1 MKKISPVV
9 RGWLSF
15 AIGFI
20 VAYILGMGLVYL
32 VNGSLAYSHLVSW
45 IFATFAGAA
54 AYSWGAS
61 GFSPLTKGL
70 AWMNLGALVGFALGL
85 VIDLIVQGSLNWVAP
100 TASLFA
106 LLFGFTA
113 FFLGVAG
120 FNAVSKG
127 LIWQISGT
135 LLGAIFISIIRVV
148 MGLEWSGPFLFTEP
162 AWVLGGF
169 LGVIFFLSGNGSVSD
184 WFKWAKGI
192 DTPEHHEESHAGWEK
207 YLNISLDHKVIGIQ
221 YTVTALFL
229 ISVGGLFALVFRTE
243 LAASQL
249 QFLTTEMKL
258 FGQNGPQLYN
268 TFMSL
273 HGMIMIVSILLGMAG
288 ITNFVVPLLLGAQ
301 DMAFPRL
308 NAFAFWI
315 SVPASVLLLMSLILG
330 GFDTGWTGYPPLS
343 VRAPMGIQMFFLG
356 VFTAGWSSILGALN
370 VIVTVMRMRSKG
382 MTAFRM
388 PIFVWAAIATSII
401 ALTATQ
407 FIGLSFQLVMF
418 QRLLGMGFFDPA
430 KGGNPVLFQ
439 HLFWFYSHPAVYV
452 FILPGL
458 GVISELL
465 PVFARKPL
473 FGYRWIAMSSLAIAL
488 VGFLVWAHH
497 MFTSGMNEYLR
508 VPFMYST
515 LLVAIPTGVKFFSWV
530 ATLWKGKIWAPTP
543 MLFVLGG
550 IVVFLLG
557 GLTGPPNA
565 TVSIDLHLHDTYF
578 IVGHFHDT
586 IFGGFVFPFFAA
598 LYYWFPKATGRRMN
612 ETLGKIHFWLMTPS
626 FFILTFGMMRIGL
639 LGMRRR
645 IVDYDPALNFDATHL
660 LLTVM
665 GYLIAISVLVFIYNF
680 FNSIKNGEKAEG
692 NVWNSRSPEW
702 QVPSPMPTHN
712 YDQPFEVVGEP
723 YDYGLPGS
731 KYVEFSAP
739 AKSRH

>member
-1 MKKISPVV
+1 
-9 RGWLSF
+9 
-15 AIGFI
+15 
-20 VAYILGMGLVYL
+20 
-32 VNGSLAYSHLVSW
+32 
-45 IFATFAGAA
+45 
-54 AYSWGAS
+54 
-61 GFSPLTKGL
+61 
-70 AWMNLGALVGFALGL
+70 
-85 VIDLIVQGSLNWVAP
+85 
-100 TASLFA
+100 
-106 LLFGFTA
+106 
-113 FFLGVAG
+113 
-120 FNAVSKG
+120 
-127 LIWQISGT
+127 
-135 LLGAIFISIIRVV
+135 
-148 MGLEWSGPFLFTEP
+148 
-162 AWVLGGF
+162 
-169 LGVIFFLSGNGSVSD
+169 
-184 WFKWAKGI
+184 
-192 DTPEHHEESHAGWEK
+192 
-207 YLNISLDHKVIGIQ
+207 
-221 YTVTALFL
+221 
-229 ISVGGLFALVFRTE
+229 
-243 LAASQL
+243 
-249 QFLTTEMKL
+249 
-258 FGQNGPQLYN
+258 
-268 TFMSL
+268 
-273 HGMIMIVSILLGMAG
+273 
-288 ITNFVVPLLLGAQ
+288 
-301 DMAFPRL
+301 MAFPRL
-308 NAFAFWI
+308 NAFSFWLA
-315 SVPASVLLLMSLILG
+315 VPASVLMLMSLILG

-343 VRAPMGIQMFFLG
+343 ARAPVGMQMFFLG

-370 VIVTVMRMRSKG
+370 TIATVLRMRAKG

-388 PIFVWAAIATSII
+388 PIFVWAAVATSII

-407 FIGLSFQLVMF
+407 LIGLSFQLVMF

-458 GVISELL
+458 GIISELL

-515 LLVAIPTGVKFFSWV
+515 LLVAVPTGVKFFSWV

-550 IVVFLLG
+550 VVVFLLG

-565 TVSIDLHLHDTYF
+565 TVSTDLHLHDTYF

-626 FFILTFGMMRIGL
+626 FFVLTFGMMRIGL

-645 IVDYDPALNFDATHL
+645 IVDYDPALNFDFTHL
-660 LLTVM
+660 ILT
-665 GYLIAISVLVFIYNF
+665 IAGFMIALSVLIFIYNF

-692 NVWNSRSPEW
+692 NIWGSRSPEW

-731 KYVEFSAP
+731 KYIEFIAP
-739 AKSRH
+739 AKSGHK